1 MLEVFQ
7 KTLSKQVTFKGIGLH
22 SGKNSVMKV
31 LPGKEN
37 LGIVFKR
44 VDLESNNLIKASFDN
59 VCMARPLHN
68 S

>member
-1 MLEVFQ
+1 MLRSFQ

-44 VDLESNNLIKASFDN
+44 VDLESNNLIKQVLTTYAWLT
-59 VCMARPLHN
+59 LHN